1 MKTNANVPTAEF
13 LYGVTAGTPVAAQAA
28 TAAQGEPGVDGYVPA
43 KGAKLAVMAGI
54 TPTAVKIYSGTDTDA
69 TKNEL
74 AFSSADA
81 ATLESAKA
89 ETDTAVF
96 VTPSDTSDEQFVKKT
111 LTVDLSGVTFT
122 EPGVYRYV
130 ITETGTNQ
138 GITNGYEGEGE
149 TTVTKRTLDVYVE
162 NDTNASG
169 KNLKIAGYVMY
180 KNEVTEGPYAQNTE
194 TVTAVPNGAE
204 VEGALKSKSI
214 TNKYDTQDIYFG
226 KEVEGN
232 QGSKDKY
239 FDFTLVLDHVTPG
252 TVFDVDLTNAKTT
265 IPANPNTATT
275 VEALKGENAYT
286 QVSSITVGGT
296 PTGYTVEDSATVG
309 FKKVTVHYYLQDG
322 DYITVKG
329 LAKDMT
335 YNLTENAEDYDSA
348 VHTDKVWK
356 EAVGEVGNDG
366 YVPAQTYNDDAAGT
380 IISADIHTGF
390 TNTREGTIPT
400 GIILSIAGPAIAGI
414 AVVGGIIYFT
424 VRRRKEDAED

>member
-1 MKTNANVPTAEF
+1 MDLHDYADVAENYD
-13 LYGVTAGTPVAAQAA
+13 LY
-28 TAAQGEPGVDGYVPA
+28 
-43 KGAKLAVMAGI
+43 
-54 TPTAVKIYSGTDTDA
+54 
-69 TKNEL
+69 
-74 AFSSADA
+74 
-81 ATLESAKA
+81 
-89 ETDTAVF
+89 
-96 VTPSDTSDEQFVKKT
+96 
-111 LTVDLSGVTFT
+111 
-122 EPGVYRYV
+122 
-130 ITETGTNQ
+130 
-138 GITNGYEGEGE
+138 
-149 TTVTKRTLDVYVE
+149 LD
-162 NDTNASG
+162 
-169 KNLKIAGYVMY
+169 VMY
-180 KNEVTEGPYAQNTE
+180 KNEVTTGPFADFTAASE
-194 TVTAVPNGAE
+194 TAVPNGAE
-204 VEGALKSKSI
+204 VEEAVKSKSI
-214 TNKYDTQDIYFG
+214 TNKYDTQDISFG

-296 PTGYTVEDSATVG
+296 PTGYTIEDDEDVRQESDTVEDSETEG

-356 EAVGEVGNDG
+356 NAVGQEGDPD
-366 YVPAQTYNDDAAGT
+366 YAPAQTYNDDAAGT
-380 IISADIHTGF
+380 ITSADIHTGF
-390 TNTREGTIPT
+390 TNIREGTIPT
-400 GIILSIAGPAIAGI
+400 GVILSIAGPAIAGI